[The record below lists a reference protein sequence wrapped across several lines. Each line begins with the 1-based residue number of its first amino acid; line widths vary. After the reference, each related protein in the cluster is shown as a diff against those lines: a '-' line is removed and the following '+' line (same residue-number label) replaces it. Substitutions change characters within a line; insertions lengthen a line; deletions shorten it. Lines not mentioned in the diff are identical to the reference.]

1 MISKSQLMGIFVF
14 FVGRLQIDHDSL
26 PTKMLFKHM
35 CYEIQYLHGGDSG
48 EATFH
53 DVLMLV
59 KNYLELLLL
68 SI

>member
-53 DVLMLV
+53 DVLM
-59 KNYLELLLL
+59 
-68 SI
+68 

>member
-1 MISKSQLMGIFVF
+1 MGIFVF
-14 FVGRLQIDHDSL
+14 FAGRLQIDHDSL

-59 KNYLELLLL
+59 KITFSSCCSPPDEP
-68 SI
+68 IE